1 LKRKLAERANRRKKL
16 QDKLKEQEKIV
27 EAKQVILNEKKTE
40 VEHHAQE
47 QLNKLEDDLAKDK
60 KEGELAIA

>member
-27 EAKQVILNEKKTE
+27 ESK
-40 VEHHAQE
+40 
-47 QLNKLEDDLAKDK
+47 
-60 KEGELAIA
+60 